1 MRVQQTINLTP
12 GWSWSWS
19 WSGGGVT
26 FRHYSMFVSG
36 TQLPGPGT
44 QGTDQLQSTCPCFLR
59 SSATHLGH
67 QINTWII
74 SGFSG
79 SGMAV
84 LVWWTY
90 EWLQNWSWWSHPWYW
105 SGVSKPLRDK
115 NIAIWQWSSGLLWC
129 CLVSP
134 LSTVCVQINPG
145 HKMCDTLLGQQGLDW
160 AGLGCGLAGGDKLAD
175 DKWGL
180 PPHRSLHWAHCGH
193 WASWKLRLWWINM

>member
-12 GWSWSWS
+12 GWSWS

-44 QGTDQLQSTCPCFLR
+44 RGTDQLQSTCPCFLR
-59 SSATHLGH
+59 PSATYLDQ
-67 QINTWII
+67 QINTWIMW
-74 SGFSG
+74 GFSG

-134 LSTVCVQINPG
+134 LSTVCVQISPG
-145 HKMCDTLLGQQGLDW
+145 HNMCDTLLGQQGLGW
-160 AGLGCGLAGGDKLAD
+160 AVGWREVTNWQMINEACHLPGHYTGHTVDTGHHGNLGFDG
-175 DKWGL
+175 
-180 PPHRSLHWAHCGH
+180 
-193 WASWKLRLWWINM
+193 